1 MNRPAQVTTA
11 KAASARL
18 CGGLGGGAGDLRP
31 WLSPMCQAL
40 GLEADHLPSTA
51 LSHTLWCGEL
61 LNRAQLQ
68 AWLGLAAQPC
78 TDDELLTQAFLAWGE
93 VATLNRINGTFALAH
108 WSAERQRL
116 VLACDRTTQF
126 TVFYGRLNEHWLFSS
141 DFGAFRPLHRQL
153 DVDRQT
159 LALFVR
165 YGFVPAPHT
174 FYRQVR
180 KLRPGH
186 WVSLSVHESGEVTQ
200 QPYAPSSWAYT
211 PTTQRQPIDAGPA
224 TQAFERHLLAAVEA
238 RLDGSTAGAFMS
250 SGFDS
255 TLGAA
260 LLQKTLGKPI
270 HTFTAG
276 FQGMHCNEA
285 PDAAAIARH
294 LGTQHHEVR
303 LDDAALAGVVPDI
316 PYAYGEPLADS
327 SQLPSLLLARAASE
341 YVDTVFAGDGAD
353 CVLGEYAQRLDMY
366 RSVLRARSLPDW
378 GRAVLGRSLALAE
391 RCSTPLAASLA
402 RWLGRRLALD
412 DPGRDACEDVRGVL
426 AANGLGQVER
436 VLGARVLDP
445 GRLVLGEGWLDI
457 PWPGTDAEPP
467 RLSVLLDQLVQVQGE
482 ILIAPVTQKTI
493 GACDHAGLRVAM
505 PFLDGALLDFA
516 RGLPHHLK
524 HRKNTSKWLL
534 RQVAYQYI
542 PKTLLERKKLGFSIW
557 VSPLLRHHL
566 RDWAEHLLAPGRLRD
581 EGFFDV
587 AQVRWEWTR
596 LLHHGEHFREERL
609 WSVLMFQQWLDS
621 SRAFSLRGNG

>member
-11 KAASARL
+11 QLASSRL
-18 CGGLGGGAGDLRP
+18 CGGLDGGAGDLRP
-31 WLSPMCQAL
+31 WLAPMCQAL
-40 GLEADHLPSTA
+40 GLDSEHLPS
-51 LSHTLWCGEL
+51 LQHSHTLCCGEL
-61 LNRAQLQ
+61 LNRAQMQ
-68 AWLGLAAQPC
+68 GWLGLAGQPH
-78 TDDELLTQAFLAWGE
+78 TDGELLTRAFLAWGE
-93 VATLNRINGTFALAH
+93 VTTLNRISGKFALAH
-108 WSAERQRL
+108 WNAERQRL

-126 TVFYGRLNEHWLFSS
+126 TVFYGRLAGHWLFSS

-153 DVDRQT
+153 EVDRQT

-165 YGFVPAPHT
+165 YGFVPAPHS

-186 WVSLSVHESGEVTQ
+186 WVALSVHDCGEVEQ
-200 QPYAPSSWAYT
+200 QPYAPSSWAYL
-211 PTTQRQPIDAGPA
+211 PTTQRKPIETGLA
-224 TQAFERHLLAAVEA
+224 TATFEHHLLAAIEA

-260 LLQKTLGKPI
+260 LLQKALGKPI

-294 LGTQHHEVR
+294 LGTLHHEIR

-316 PYAYGEPLADS
+316 PNAYGEPLADS
-327 SQLPSLLLARAASE
+327 SQLPSMLLARAASE

-353 CVLGEYAQRLDMY
+353 CVLGEYAQRLEMY
-366 RSVLRARSLPDW
+366 RSVLRTRSLPAW
-378 GRAVLGRSLALAE
+378 TRTALGRGLVLAG
-391 RCSTPLAASLA
+391 RCSTPLGTGLA
-402 RWLGRRLALD
+402 RWIGRRLALD
-412 DPGRDACEDVRGVL
+412 DPGRDAVEDVRGVL
-426 AANGLGQVER
+426 AAGGLGQVER

-445 GRLVLGEGWLDI
+445 ARLVPGGPWQDV
-457 PWPGTDAEPP
+457 PWPGSGAEPP

-482 ILIAPVTQKTI
+482 ILIAPVTHKTL

-516 RGLPHHLK
+516 RGLPHRLK
-524 HRKNTSKWLL
+524 HRRDTSKWLL

-542 PKTLLERKKLGFSIW
+542 PRALLERKKLGFSIW
-557 VSPLLRHHL
+557 VSPLLRDYM

-596 LLHHGEHFREERL
+596 LLYHGEHFREERL
-609 WSVLMFQQWLDS
+609 WSVLMFQQWLDT
-621 SRAFSLRGNG
+621 SRAYSVRGNT